1 MAGNT
6 QIDPQTEGGLFSF
19 MHGLLGYAV
28 FVVIFLTIV
37 VWLTASGIFVQQ
49 DNSTKFYKINQ
60 DLNGLKFKSP
70 ENHTMR
76 TVKGE

>member
-19 MHGLLGYAV
+19 MHGLLGYAI

>member
-6 QIDPQTEGGLFSF
+6 QIDPRVEGGLFSF

-28 FVVIFLTIV
+28 FIVIFLTIV

-60 DLNGLKFKSP
+60 DLNGLKMNSP

-76 TVKGE
+76 TVEGE